1 MVIAMVIIAALLIAT
16 IFAGATT
23 VSTGFAAIVERL
35 GKYSQT
41 LGPGFHVIIP
51 FIDRVATKVP
61 LRVQQHNIT
70 VTTKTKDNVFCTLEI
85 AVQFR
90 VDNQHI
96 EDSYYR
102 LSNPIEQIESYI
114 QDAIRSS
121 VPRLTLD
128 EAFEKKDD
136 IAHDVQS
143 SIAEGMLS
151 YGFIITST
159 LVVNIAPDKSVMD
172 AMNAINAAQRNRAAA
187 QELAE
192 ADRIK
197 LVTAA
202 KAKAEAAK
210 LEGEG
215 LADQRSA
222 IIEGLGANMSELQ
235 AKGISND
242 QVMQL
247 LLLTQYMN
255 TVESIGTQAGNS
267 TIFLPGG
274 ADSMNQLST
283 QLMSSLQANELTN
296 RQRTAK
302 PVPFND
308 RNHNGVPDELERN
321 IPKNPLA
328 R

>member
-1 MVIAMVIIAALLIAT
+1 MQINDTQRKIYEFLVERSTDGVPPSVREIGAAVGLRSTSSVQSNLDALEAAGYIQRDPLLKRSIRIMGQADNVT
-16 IFAGATT
+16 QVPILGTVTAGAP
-23 VSTGFAAIVERL
+23 IL
-35 GKYSQT
+35 
-41 LGPGFHVIIP
+41 
-51 FIDRVATKVP
+51 
-61 LRVQQHNIT
+61 
-70 VTTKTKDNVFCTLEI
+70 
-85 AVQFR
+85 AV
-90 VDNQHI
+90 
-96 EDSYYR
+96 
-102 LSNPIEQIESYI
+102 EQIESYI

-159 LVVNIAPDKSVMD
+159 LVVNIAPDESVMN

-222 IIEGLGANMSELQ
+222 ITEGLGANMSELQ

-321 IPKNPLA
+321 IPHNPLT

>member
-1 MVIAMVIIAALLIAT
+1 MVIAVIVAILLIAT
-16 IFAGATT
+16 IVAGATI

-70 VTTKTKDNVFCTLEI
+70 VTTKTKDNVFCALEI

-90 VDNQHI
+90 VDSQHI

-143 SIAEGMLS
+143 SIAESMLS

-308 RNHNGVPDELERN
+308 RNYNGVPDELERN
-321 IPKNPLA
+321 IPQNPLMH
-328 R
+328 

>member
-1 MVIAMVIIAALLIAT
+1 MVIAVIVAILLIAT
-16 IFAGATT
+16 IVAGATI

-70 VTTKTKDNVFCTLEI
+70 VTTKTKDNVFCALEI

-90 VDNQHI
+90 VDSQHI

-121 VPRLTLD
+121 VSRLTLD

-143 SIAEGMLS
+143 SIAESMLS

-308 RNHNGVPDELERN
+308 RNYNGVPDELERN
-321 IPKNPLA
+321 IPQNPLM